1 MESNPVAIAIREVL
15 TAIRHRKRVEEI
27 LEMILSYCSDLGK
40 AVHGSIVTID
50 YTSQKLVITSV
61 RGEDWTLEKQMCQ
74 LSIGEG
80 LTGHVALTGKPY
92 LCGDTQADPNYY
104 SLFDN
109 VRSELIVP
117 IIVEDKV
124 WGLINLDGT
133 EREAFDES
141 ILSTSALL
149 AELASFAIKLRLD
162 LTEQERLQR
171 HLIQSEKLAS
181 LGETI
186 AGIAHEIN
194 NPLTSILTN
203 AQLLALRR
211 GGTADDA
218 SINAIVLEAKRTADL
233 VKNLLAFSRKESKKR
248 EVIGLNELIKQ
259 AINLKR
265 YQLRVNNI
273 QLISEPCEI
282 SYPVLVTAQQMQQV
296 LLNLLNNA
304 EQAIAKTERNS
315 PGVIR
320 VEAGRRHDMAYI
332 TVTDNGGGIP
342 AHILPFIFDPF
353 FTTKNLGEG
362 TGLGLSIAHT
372 LIENHGGTITAKSE
386 PGNTVFTIELPLAR
400 SPKITSDSKETQSL
414 PPPTHIDRNKRLGRV
429 LVVDDETAIV
439 DAICEFL
446 DLQNITADKANDG
459 MEALGL
465 LDKNNY
471 DAIISDIRMPG
482 IDGPQLYER
491 ATALNPAYRSRFL
504 FMSGDL
510 VRDSTQS
517 FVTSLN
523 CPCLAKPFALQV
535 LYRHLS
541 PHLDQF
547 SSRAALAK
555 GSKVTP
561 VGLPPRHDRRRPAWP
576 TLVLSLP
583 GVHNV
588 KASTVSG
595 SIRVSA

>member
-1 MESNPVAIAIREVL
+1 MDSNPVAIAIREVL
-15 TAIRHRKRVEEI
+15 TAIRQRKRVEEI
-27 LEMILSYCSDLGK
+27 LEMVLTYCTDLAN
-40 AVHGSIVTID
+40 AVHGSIVTVD
-50 YTSQKLVITSV
+50 HNSQKLIITSV

-74 LSIGEG
+74 LALGEG

-92 LCGDTQADPNYY
+92 LCPDTRVDPNYF
-104 SLFDN
+104 SLFPN
-109 VRSELIVP
+109 VLCELIVP
-117 IIVEDKV
+117 IVVEEKV
-124 WGLINLDGT
+124 WGLINIDGL
-133 EREAFDES
+133 EPNVFDDNTLNT
-141 ILSTSALL
+141 IALL

-211 GGTADDA
+211 GGAADET

-248 EVIGLNELIKQ
+248 EVIGINELIKQ
-259 AINLKR
+259 AVNLKR

-273 QLISEPCEI
+273 QLIAEPCEV
-282 SYPVLVTAQQMQQV
+282 SFPVLVTAQQMQQV

-304 EQAIAKTERNS
+304 EQAIAKTER

-320 VEAGRRHDMAYI
+320 VECGRRGDNVFI
-332 TVTDNGGGIP
+332 TATDNGCGIP

-353 FTTKNLGEG
+353 FTTKSLGEG

-372 LIENHGGTITAKSE
+372 LVENHGGTISAKSE
-386 PGNTVFTIELPLAR
+386 PGHTVFTIELPMAR
-400 SPKITSDSKETQSL
+400 SPKISQTIKETQPL
-414 PPPTHIDRNKRLGRV
+414 PSPKLPQAKRMGRV
-429 LVVDDETAIV
+429 LVVDDETAIA

-446 DLQNITADKANDG
+446 DLQNITTDKANDG
-459 MEALGL
+459 KEALDLIG
-465 LDKNNY
+465 KNRY
-471 DAIISDIRMPG
+471 DAVISDIRMPG
-482 IDGPQLYER
+482 IDGPQLYEK
-491 ATALNPAYRSRFL
+491 ATAIDPYYRTRFL

-510 VRDSTQS
+510 VRDTTQS
-517 FVTSLN
+517 FVSSLN

-535 LYRHLS
+535 LFQHLT
-541 PHLDQF
+541 PHLENI
-547 SSRAALAK
+547 SSASANK
-555 GSKVTP
+555 PP
-561 VGLPPRHDRRRPAWP
+561 VLPH
-576 TLVLSLP
+576 
-583 GVHNV
+583 
-588 KASTVSG
+588 K
-595 SIRVSA
+595 